1 MSDIE
6 GIRDGLV
13 QVIKNGTTTV
23 FPPPIRR
30 VWPLDSPQ
38 ELALLLTDNRIARV
52 RVVDIKEA

>member
-6 GIRDGLV
+6 SIRDGLV
-13 QVIKNGTTTV
+13 HVIKNGTDPTL
-23 FPPPIRR
+23 IRR

-38 ELALLLTDNRIARV
+38 ELALLLTDDRIARV